1 MRILVL
7 GAGLQGTACAFDL
20 LRQEDVEAV
29 VLADLRPE
37 GVGELL
43 GRAERLERRQL
54 DFTDEAAVRAAME
67 EADVALSAA
76 PYWLNLDLA
85 RLAADAG
92 AHFADLGGNTEILRE
107 QLALS
112 EAAEASGVTLVPDTG
127 LAPGLVDVL
136 AAEGARRLDT
146 ARSVRMY
153 VGGLPRDP
161 EPPLNYQVVYS
172 LAGALDYYT
181 TSSWILRDGRLER
194 AEALSGLEE
203 VAFDEVGTLEAFHT
217 GGGASLLPWAL
228 EGKVEELYY
237 KTMRYPGHAA
247 VMRPI
252 RELGLLSKEPV
263 EVKGVEVAPRDVF
276 LACVEPRLHRP
287 DAPDLVAL
295 RVVAEGERDGE
306 PTRLTW
312 DLLDRRDPETGLSA
326 MERTTGF
333 SLSVTGLF
341 LGRGVIDRRGA
352 FPAFEAIPYEPYVRE
367 MAERGVE
374 VRLREEAGDA

>member
-29 VLADLRPE
+29 VLADLRAE

-43 GRAERLERRQL
+43 GRAERLERRRL

-67 EADVALSAA
+67 EVDVALSAA

-85 RLAADAG
+85 RLAAEAG
-92 AHFADLGGNTEILRE
+92 THFADLGGNTEILRE

-181 TSSWILRDGRLER
+181 TSSWILRGGRLER

-203 VAFDEVGTLEAFHT
+203 VAFDDVGTLEAFHT

-228 EGKVEELYY
+228 QGKVEELYY

-252 RELGLLSKEPV
+252 RDLGLLSKEPV
-263 EVKGVEVAPRDVF
+263 EVKGFEVAPRDVF

-306 PTRLTW
+306 PVRLTW

-352 FPAFEAIPYEPYVRE
+352 FPAFDAIPYEPYVRE

-374 VRLREEAGDA
+374 VRLREEAIG